1 MEKYVKGFW
10 VQKNDYFFD
19 MMSDSEFPLDGKLH
33 DELLDLIDIKNF
45 RNCLDIGAHIGIWSK
60 VLSKRFDNVYSF
72 EPSKSNCYFFKKN
85 LENTKNVFLNN
96 YAIYDTDNAQVN
108 ITQLV
113 ENNFGSYCL
122 TESGYEK
129 EFDVVTKKIDSL
141 NLTNIDFIQLH
152 TKGCEYQVLKGSEK
166 TLMNFKPVL
175 VFQIYDDQLKL
186 FSSNSNEIINYLKAL
201 GYKIYE
207 SNLFQKW
214 GVKYKIGINS

>member
-1 MEKYVKGFW
+1 MEKYVNGFW
-10 VQKNDYFFD
+10 VQKDDYFFD
-19 MMSDSEFPLDGKLH
+19 MMSNSEFPLDGKLH
-33 DELLDLIDIKNF
+33 NELLDLIDIKNF

-72 EPSKSNCYFFKKN
+72 EPSKSNCYFFEKN

-96 YAIYDTDNAQVN
+96 CAIYDTDDNQVN

-129 EFDVVTKKIDSL
+129 EFDVITKKIDSL
-141 NLTNIDFIQLH
+141 NLTDIDFIQLH

-166 TLMNFKPVL
+166 TLMKFKPVL

-186 FSSNSNEIINYLKAL
+186 FSSSSNEIINYLKTF

-214 GVKYKIGINS
+214 GVKYQIGINR